1 MVWRNTTKWLLDLK
15 HQQQDTII
23 FGLVARANGTR
34 VNGDP
39 TVQTTFIYI
48 YIYIYTHTHTH
59 THTHTLVKIYD
70 LPNKETRT
78 L

>member
-15 HQQQDTII
+15 DQQQDTII

-39 TVQTTFIYI
+39 TVSFNLIPGSTCMPNPQTR
-48 YIYIYTHTHTH
+48 
-59 THTHTLVKIYD
+59 
-70 LPNKETRT
+70 PKEMGWYVVDSKCY
-78 L
+78 